1 MTLGVHSVFLLILDI
16 WRNIVLLQ
24 RKVSYRNLN
33 DKSWQNVLTAS
44 LFIWTIVAI
53 FFFITLVM
61 AWNTICVIEF
71 VRFTGKLPSITFG
84 SGCKNKTPNVLSCSR
99 PQNKSSSDLY
109 TGCPSFVFRSLR
121 AHNSEKMHFW
131 PHVGKVKMHLRG
143 GNFLNLQEFVTFL
156 S

>member
-1 MTLGVHSVFLLILDI
+1 MTLEVHSVVLLILDI

-84 SGCKNKTPNVLSCSR
+84 SGCKNKTPNVFYHVVDHRANLLQTFIQGVR
-99 PQNKSSSDLY
+99 VPFFDLWEIIPQKRCTFDPMLVKSKCVWEAY
-109 TGCPSFVFRSLR
+109 IYF
-121 AHNSEKMHFW
+121 
-131 PHVGKVKMHLRG
+131 
-143 GNFLNLQEFVTFL
+143 
-156 S
+156 